1 MTADRFAA
9 FSAETDAAQSTVEK
23 GEALTD
29 YIVAVIEQLDG
40 VTCDERNI
48 FSDDHSQELDAIF
61 WNEQT
66 PGPTGLNFFAMI
78 FFVEAKNWTRP
89 VGAAEVAWFKE
100 KVLQGGHFHQ
110 GRAIGLLVAPHG
122 VTGLEREARFATAI
136 VLRARQEGVHIVV
149 VTPEQIAIGPADL
162 RELLKRR
169 LVDLAAGRVGF
180 RA

>member
-1 MTADRFAA
+1 MTAAQYDAYSAA
-9 FSAETDAAQSTVEK
+9 TAAAQSTVEK

-40 VTCDERNI
+40 VTCDGRNA

-61 WNEQT
+61 WNERS
-66 PGPTGLNFFAMI
+66 PGPTGLDFFASI
-78 FFVEAKNWTRP
+78 FFVEAKNWIKP

-100 KVLQGGHFHQ
+100 KIVQGGHFQ
-110 GRAIGLLVAPHG
+110 ERRAIGLLVAPHG
-122 VTGLEREARFATAI
+122 VTGLEHDKQFAAAI

-149 VTPEQIAIGPADL
+149 VTPEQLAIEAADL
-162 RELLKRR
+162 RELLRRR

-180 RA
+180 HA